1 MREKAGRRYGLQVFV
16 VVSPDD
22 LLTVD
27 AEDLLTC
34 QSEEVVT
41 QTVDE
46 AQDIHIQWRLTIEA
60 VDDALGTTADGTAD
74 VRSGRDRSTRGE
86 DEGLDRRYHIVKA
99 VDLTLDTCHG
109 TLGDGGH
116 GVHIVLRGVGSEVAT
131 DGEELVL

>member
-22 LLTVD
+22 LLAID

-46 AQDIHIQWRLTIEA
+46 AQDIHIQRRLAIEA

-86 DEGLDRRYHIVKA
+86 DEGLIGGTISSRRSISRSTRATALSV
-99 VDLTLDTCHG
+99 T
-109 TLGDGGH
+109 
-116 GVHIVLRGVGSEVAT
+116 EVTVCTSSCVVSVAR
-131 DGEELVL
+131 